1 MVKLIVL
8 YPPPADV
15 EKFDGDYQVHLQLT
29 NEKMGIPA
37 DAKPYT
43 VTKLSPLQEG
53 SPYFY
58 QMFALPFA
66 SMEELQAALANPSM
80 QELGADAHRIS
91 SGGPP
96 VMMIGN
102 ED

>member
-15 EKFDGDYQVHLQLT
+15 EKFDRDYQVHLQLT
-29 NEKMGIPA
+29 HEKTGIPVGV
-37 DAKPYT
+37 KPYT

-58 QMFALPFA
+58 QMFSLPFE
-66 SMEELQAALANPSM
+66 SMEELQAALANPAM

-91 SGGPP
+91 TGGLL
-96 VMMIGN
+96 
-102 ED
+102 